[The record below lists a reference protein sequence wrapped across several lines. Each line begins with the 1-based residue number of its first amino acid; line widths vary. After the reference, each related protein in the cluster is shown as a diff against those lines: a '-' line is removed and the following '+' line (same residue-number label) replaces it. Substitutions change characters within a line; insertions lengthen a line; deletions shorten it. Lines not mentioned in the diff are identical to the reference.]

1 MDLRTAVSLVSD
13 DARDA
18 VEPGM
23 TDQEAVAYHRS
34 PVTGVSHNE
43 VDSVV
48 DDLELREAYHLV
60 LDAAAGDL
68 AQVTG

>member
-1 MDLRTAVSLVSD
+1 
-13 DARDA
+13 
-18 VEPGM
+18 M